1 MNLWKYDGRKVKIT
15 DVYGQTVIGI
25 ADYHSAKDNASG
37 IDSLTI
43 EMSENQ
49 SGMLIDFEEPEI
61 VLIEVIYATRN
72 SLAVAV

>member
-1 MNLWKYDGRKVKIT
+1 MNLRKFDGRKVKIT

-25 ADYHSAKDNASG
+25 ADYHSAEDNASG

-43 EMSENQ
+43 ETSENQ
-49 SGMLIDFEEPEI
+49 SGMSIDFEEPEI
-61 VLIEVIYATRN
+61 ANVELVYSASH